1 MFSPPGNWCGRCCD
15 HVSPARDARLPYD
28 SERKHP
34 GRCPSLVCIPR
45 SGPSGLLTTARTLQT
60 KTPLSCQDENSAKQT
75 LGIGCILGRMF
86 MARGPLLSLNTKF
99 IIPVRE
105 DLVKQN
111 PPGSGIIFEK
121 RAEPFTTVPRF
132 LGPRRS
138 PASAGSVGR
147 GGARQRVTFS
157 PRGGNRTSGLCADD
171 VTLHLFET
179 RF

>member
-1 MFSPPGNWCGRCCD
+1 MLLSRCGLDTR
-15 HVSPARDARLPYD
+15 
-28 SERKHP
+28 P
-34 GRCPSLVCIPR
+34 GRFRCGSDKIQICWRKSWFFALTPLQAPLRVYPPR
-45 SGPSGLLTTARTLQT
+45 FQQ

-86 MARGPLLSLNTKF
+86 TARGPLLSLNTKF